1 MFHRIEMTNADY
13 EPVPVV
19 TRCLLWAVT
28 GLDVMAVVWMLRAG
42 DWLDSANAVLSIVT
56 LGGHHWIVFGLA
68 LAGFLLLAA
77 LAPATHGFVRASRVH
92 RILLPIAGVVS
103 VVALAGLLS
112 VFAVVAAAVAV
123 VALLFGARPRARID
137 VFRRR

>member
-1 MFHRIEMTNADY
+1 MAVDFHDGASGVQ
-13 EPVPVV
+13 PVPFG
-19 TRCLLWAVT
+19 TRCVLWAVA
-28 GLDVMAVVWMLRAG
+28 GLDVMAVVWMLRMG
-42 DWLDSANAVLSIVT
+42 DWLDTANPVLSIVT

-77 LAPATHGFVRASRVH
+77 LAPATHGFVRASRLQ
-92 RILLPIAGVVS
+92 RILLPVAGLVS

-112 VFAVVAAAVAV
+112 IVAV
-123 VALLFGARPRARID
+123 VVGVVAIVAVLLGARPMRID